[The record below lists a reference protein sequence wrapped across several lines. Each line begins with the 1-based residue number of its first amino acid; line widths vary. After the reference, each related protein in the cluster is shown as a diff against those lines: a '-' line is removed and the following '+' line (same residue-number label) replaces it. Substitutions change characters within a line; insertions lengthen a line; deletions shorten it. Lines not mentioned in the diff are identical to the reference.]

1 MSAHEL
7 SIGSS
12 SEWYTPRHVFEAM
25 GARFDLDVSS
35 PEGECPADDY
45 CDNVF
50 VSGGLDR
57 PWHGFVWMNPP
68 FGGRNAIVP
77 WLEKFFDHGDG
88 VALCPDRTSAPWWQR
103 FAPMADAIM
112 FCSPKIHFI
121 PGPGVVASSPGT
133 GTTLFAAGKRGVWAL
148 ENARRAGLGLVLRA
162 AITPTPATDTDESA
176 AQVSQPIREE
186 QETSSIQ
193 SRPFGGSR

>member
-7 SIGSS
+7 SVGSS
-12 SEWYTPRHVFEAM
+12 SEWYTPRHVFVAL
-25 GARFDLDVSS
+25 GVRFDLDVSAPS
-35 PEGECPADDY
+35 DERCPSMDFCDD
-45 CDNVF
+45 VMTW
-50 VSGGLDR
+50 GALDR

-77 WLEKFFDHGDG
+77 WLEKFFEHGNG

-121 PGPGVVASSPGT
+121 PGPGVQASSPGT
-133 GTTLFAAGKRGVWAL
+133 GTTLFAAGERGVTAL
-148 ENARRAGLGLVLRA
+148 ESARRAGLGLLLGA
-162 AITPTPATDTDESA
+162 ALLANDPGG
-176 AQVSQPIREE
+176 
-186 QETSSIQ
+186 Q
-193 SRPFGGSR
+193 S